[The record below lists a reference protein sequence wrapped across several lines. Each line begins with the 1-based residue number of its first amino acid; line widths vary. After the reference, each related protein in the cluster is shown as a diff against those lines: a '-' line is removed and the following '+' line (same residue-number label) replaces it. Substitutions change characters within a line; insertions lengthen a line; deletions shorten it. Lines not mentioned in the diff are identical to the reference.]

1 MATQPKVPRSAND
14 AGADGDMGAGTN
26 AIIDEIEEVQNAID
40 NLNEQ
45 ASEEILKVEQKFNKL
60 RQPHF
65 ERRSELIAKIPSF
78 WLTAFVNHPQLSDL
92 LTTSDENVLKYLRKV
107 EVQEFEDIKSGFQI
121 NFHFDKNEWFKNSVL
136 TKEFHLGDTG
146 EPSSKYT
153 KIEWFPGKD
162 LTAKSGSG
170 KKNNGEQMKKRAF
183 EDQSQDS
190 FFCWFT
196 DESSAFGDELGE
208 VIKDD
213 LWPNPLQYYLSPDMD
228 EENENDE
235 DDDDEDDEQDLDEE
249 EGGVG
254 DV

>member
-1 MATQPKVPRSAND
+1 MATQPKVPRSSND
-14 AGADGDMGAGTN
+14 SAADGESAN
-26 AIIDEIEEVQNAID
+26 ANATIDAIEEVQNAID

-45 ASEEILKVEQKFNKL
+45 ASEEILKVEQKYNKL

-65 ERRSELIAKIPSF
+65 EKRSELIAKIPNF

-92 LTTSDENVLKYLRKV
+92 LTTSDENVLKHLRKV
-107 EVQEFEDIKSGFQI
+107 EVQEFEDIKSGFRI
-121 NFHFDKNEWFKNSVL
+121 NFHFDKNEWFKNPVL
-136 TKEFHLGDTG
+136 TKEFHLGDSG
-146 EPSSKYT
+146 EPSST
-153 KIEWFPGKD
+153 FTPIEWYPGKD
-162 LTAKSGSG
+162 LTAKANSG
-170 KKNNGEQMKKRAF
+170 KKNNGEQLKKRPF

-235 DDDDEDDEQDLDEE
+235 DEDEEDDEQDLDEE
-249 EGGVG
+249 EGCGG

>member
-1 MATQPKVPRSAND
+1 MS
-14 AGADGDMGAGTN
+14 GTN

-45 ASEEILKVEQKFNKL
+45 ASEEILKVEQKFNKM

-65 ERRSELIAKIPSF
+65 EKRSDLISKIPDF

-92 LTTSDENVLKYLRKV
+92 LTTSDEKVLKHLKKV
-107 EVQEFEDIKSGFQI
+107 EVQEFEDIKSGFRI
-121 NFHFDKNEWFKNSVL
+121 NFHFEKNEWFKNPIL

-146 EPSSKYT
+146 EPSSTFT
-153 KIEWFPGKD
+153 KIDWHPGKD
-162 LTAKSGSG
+162 LTAKANSA
-170 KKNNGEQMKKRAF
+170 KKNNGEQKKRTF
-183 EDQSQDS
+183 EDQNQDS

-228 EENENDE
+228 EENENDDE
-235 DDDDEDDEQDLDEE
+235 DDDEDEEQDLDEE
-249 EGGVG
+249 DGGPG